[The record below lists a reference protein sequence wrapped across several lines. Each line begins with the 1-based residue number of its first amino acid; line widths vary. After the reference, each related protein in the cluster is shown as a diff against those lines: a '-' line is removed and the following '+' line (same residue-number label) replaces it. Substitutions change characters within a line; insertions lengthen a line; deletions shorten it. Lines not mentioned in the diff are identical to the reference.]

1 MVGNSCEACGGFQD
15 LFNKVAQAMLILLLQ
30 YIHRNDIFD
39 LEWEPDTTPMYG
51 GENTVIKCSSSNVHE
66 TSKLPD
72 EQIP

>member
-1 MVGNSCEACGGFQD
+1 
-15 LFNKVAQAMLILLLQ
+15 MLILLLQ